1 MPTSD
6 FMPDVASV
14 GALLRARTR
23 DTNGSE
29 VGTFTEH
36 TRPTGDQV
44 LSLTRTA
51 AGDLASFVGPNIP
64 EPFHDAARQLAVYR
78 TAMLIEL
85 SFFPEQVAL
94 GRSPY
99 PQVADLYT
107 SALAGLRVAIEA
119 SGGDVPGEPGAADGG
134 GASAHPPS
142 YAFPMAPLGLNAVLG
157 VPLGAPLA
165 YGVGGS
171 YVTSDV
177 LEPYR

>member
-23 DTNGSE
+23 DTNGAE

-51 AGDLASFVGPNIP
+51 AGDLASFVGPDLPI
-64 EPFHDAARQLAVYR
+64 EFHEAARQLAVYR

-85 SFFPEQVAL
+85 SFFPDQVAL

-99 PQVADLYT
+99 PQISDLYENG
-107 SALAGLRVAIEA
+107 LKGLRVALEHT
-119 SGGDVPGEPGAADGG
+119 GTDVPGDPAADAG
-134 GASAHPPS
+134 GAPTPLPPD
-142 YAFPMAPLGLNAVLG
+142 YAFPTMPIGLDAVLG
-157 VPLGAPLA
+157 RAPGQ
-165 YGVGGS
+165 YGVPYSGGL
-171 YVTSDV
+171 YQ
-177 LEPYR
+177 